1 MVINDGS
8 GGPELRPE
16 SLEEPKLDTEAHLG
30 KDKAPKLQNA
40 NQFVFI

>member
-1 MVINDGS
+1 MVIKDGS

-30 KDKAPKLQNA
+30 KDRAPRTQNV
-40 NQFVFI
+40 NVFIR